1 MKRLAAL
8 TLLVFGLLAPIALT
22 GCGETKTDI
31 KATDAKPADKA
42 K

>member
-22 GCGETKTDI
+22 GCGETKTD
-31 KATDAKPADKA
+31 KPADTKPADKA